1 MHAGFGDALLSF
13 ILDSSPILV
22 VCNKQ
27 CCDRVL
33 LFLPLIIDP
42 TVRRRGNLG
51 KHIGEVLSLS
61 CVSSLCSLSLS
72 LSLSPSSSVTNWFE
86 RKVSNKER

>member
-33 LFLPLIIDP
+33 FFLPLIIDP

-51 KHIGEVLSLS
+51 KHIGEVLS
-61 CVSSLCSLSLS
+61 CVSSLCS